1 MKAWGLA
8 VALAACGHAGP
19 PASAPPPGESHA
31 TPATC
36 EAIVAHLAVVFGQR
50 ELAATDRADLIAAC
64 EKDQPPP
71 AERAC
76 VMAAKTP
83 ADVDACGRTG
93 ARNATPTAAPA
104 PADPRPDLLALGE
117 RVARYHV
124 ELGEWPPAAAATPP
138 EGACCAAACA
148 ADASAWTGPW
158 ELVRFRLE
166 HATRWSF
173 AIERRDDGAT
183 TVVRALGCP
192 GAASYELPLR
202 AGATP
207 DAGAIVASPGAP

>member
-1 MKAWGLA
+1 MTRAAWI

-19 PASAPPPGESHA
+19 GPSTPPGESHA

-50 ELAATDRADLIAAC
+50 ELAATDRADLVAAC

-83 ADVDACGRTG
+83 ADVDACGRSG
-93 ARNATPTAAPA
+93 ARPAAAATPPA
-104 PADPRPDLLALGE
+104 PDDPRPDLLALGL
-117 RVARYHV
+117 RVARYHA

-138 EGACCAAACA
+138 VGACCAAACA

-158 ELVRFRLE
+158 ELVRYRLE

-183 TVVRALGCP
+183 TVVRAIGCP
-192 GAASYELPLR
+192 GAASYELALH

-207 DAGAIVASPGAP
+207 AATEIVTSPGAP